1 MSELVLEV
9 IESYN
14 SYIENVGPGSIK
26 IAEHLRNDEVQD
38 AMQMILQFS
47 EGMSW
52 LVEASELLNKN
63 DIKVVLE
70 TEKINEF
77 LTEINNGLEMEDF
90 VLVADM
96 FEYEIAPFFEEC
108 SRIEG
113 YES

>member
-1 MSELVLEV
+1 MSELVVEV

-14 SYIENVGPGSIK
+14 NYIENVGPGSIK
-26 IAEHLRNDEVQD
+26 IAEHLRKDEIQD

-52 LVEASELLNKN
+52 LVQASELLIKN
-63 DIKVVLE
+63 GVKVVLE

-90 VLVADM
+90 VIVADM
-96 FEYEIAPFFEEC
+96 FEYEIAPFFEE
-108 SRIEG
+108 SPRIEG
-113 YES
+113 FES